1 MRRRRSGQTLI
12 EVLVVITLIAMI
24 AAAVAISAV
33 GVAKESRIT
42 TAKTGL
48 KTLENALDACFGQ
61 TGRFP
66 TTPEGFG
73 PLLERRIVKEP
84 PIDPWGT
91 PYVYALVDGAPVVT
105 SLGADGVAGG
115 EGDGAD
121 LSTAQGVRRQ

>member
-33 GVAKESRIT
+33 GVSKESRIT

-48 KTLENALDACFGQ
+48 KTLETALDAYFAQ
-61 TGRFP
+61 TGRYP
-66 TTPEGFG
+66 TSQEGLG
-73 PLLERRIVKEP
+73 LLLERRIVKEP

-91 PYVYALVDGAPVVT
+91 PYCYALVDGVPIVT
-105 SLGADGVAGG
+105 SLGADGLPGG
-115 EGDGAD
+115 EADAAD
-121 LSTAQGVRRQ
+121 LSTGQGVRRQ